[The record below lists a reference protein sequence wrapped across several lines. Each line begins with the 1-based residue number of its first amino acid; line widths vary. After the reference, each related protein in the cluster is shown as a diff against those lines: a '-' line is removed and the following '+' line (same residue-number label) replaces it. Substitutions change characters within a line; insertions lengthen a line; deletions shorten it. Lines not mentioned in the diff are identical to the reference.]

1 MLKISIEVYLNSKN
15 FMYNNFLVLGLSK
28 PNLWLEIEFWL
39 NLIIYTGRIITQS
52 KKGYW
57 NDNKE
62 LNFPTSKLKIH
73 TDWILQKIT

>member
-1 MLKISIEVYLNSKN
+1 
-15 FMYNNFLVLGLSK
+15 MYGNLVVLGLSK
-28 PNLWLEIEFWL
+28 PNIWLEIAFWL
-39 NLIIYTGRIITQS
+39 ILIIYTDVIITQT

>member
-1 MLKISIEVYLNSKN
+1 MFSDLA
-15 FMYNNFLVLGLSK
+15 VLGLSK
-28 PNLWLEIEFWL
+28 PNLWLEIAFWL
-39 NLIIYTGRIITQS
+39 ILIIYTGIIITQT

-62 LNFPTSKLKIH
+62 LNFQTIKLKIY